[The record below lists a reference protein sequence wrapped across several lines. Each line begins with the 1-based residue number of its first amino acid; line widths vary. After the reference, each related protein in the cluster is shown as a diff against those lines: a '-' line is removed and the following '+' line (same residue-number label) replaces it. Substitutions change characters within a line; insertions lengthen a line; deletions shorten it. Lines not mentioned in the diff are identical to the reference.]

1 MLVVPWLAVQAFT
14 RLRKGGLKA
23 PGHVKLLAWNDR
35 VIAAMRRHGPW
46 VRACV
51 KPRPEPSP
59 LSPTSLTRPLSR
71 ARSRLSRTAGH

>member
-23 PGHVKLLAWNDR
+23 PGHAKLLAWNDR

-51 KPRPEPSP
+51 SNHGRDPR
-59 LSPTSLTRPLSR
+59 LLRP
-71 ARSRLSRTAGH
+71 